1 MSVCIKIEK
10 ILKEKLDPT
19 HLEVINESFMHNVE
33 PGSESHIRVI
43 AVSEMFKGLNLVKRH
58 QAIYKEINEELAGPI
73 HAITLHTFSPNEWKE
88 RNGET
93 STSPDCLGGSEQEV
107 QE

>member
-73 HAITLHTFSPNEWKE
+73 HAINLTTFSP
-88 RNGET
+88 
-93 STSPDCLGGSEQEV
+93 D
-107 QE
+107 